1 MEDQFYP
8 CSECGSLEKIKKGDA
23 LPLNGFFFSPRQFG
37 YYAGFSD
44 TLPWQGDNDEDGVF
58 FCHNCCVRLLVSF
71 PSIERAIGKGGHHPC
86 NDEIPCCSYAWQGTE
101 VFGSRPNEFLVRTR
115 HPVVDEV
122 TKNLRWQDDEP
133 QDAFGNTATI

>member
-101 VFGSRPNEFLVRTR
+101 VFGSP
-115 HPVVDEV
+115 
-122 TKNLRWQDDEP
+122 
-133 QDAFGNTATI
+133 